1 MCNISNRTVY
11 NSQVVW
17 IGEDLNLKITF
28 NKDFLNYYLIR
39 NLKRVGTQLWR
50 RNHQCKLLK
59 TRRKSKESVTEAQS
73 INGRRHQRALQRL

>member
-1 MCNISNRTVY
+1 MRNISNRTVY

-39 NLKRVGTQLWR
+39 NLKKVGTQAMEEKSPV
-50 RNHQCKLLK
+50 Q
-59 TRRKSKESVTEAQS
+59 TREDKKKE
-73 INGRRHQRALQRL
+73 QRVSD